1 MQLQK
6 QRSSR
11 VRQVRCHK
19 NVTWAV
25 MPPSCVASQTDL
37 RSVTFCAQNVGTG
50 LQDTTQCALERHVHV
65 RGAEQLADVR
75 FLPVQRH
82 SLQEVLGGHGGY
94 DRAVAAEATPLDIG
108 LGGPHQRQT
117 TLDIIHRR
125 EQLLLG

>member
-1 MQLQK
+1 M
-6 QRSSR
+6 
-11 VRQVRCHK
+11 
-19 NVTWAV
+19 
-25 MPPSCVASQTDL
+25 
-37 RSVTFCAQNVGTG
+37 
-50 LQDTTQCALERHVHV
+50 
-65 RGAEQLADVR
+65 
-75 FLPVQRH
+75 QRH